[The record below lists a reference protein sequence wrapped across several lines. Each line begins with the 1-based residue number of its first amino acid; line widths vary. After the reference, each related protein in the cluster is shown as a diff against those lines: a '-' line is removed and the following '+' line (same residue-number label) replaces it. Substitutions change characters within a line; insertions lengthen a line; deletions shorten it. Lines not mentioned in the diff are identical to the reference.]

1 MQAFFTLG
9 TSAFLLCLMLT
20 PLCRD
25 IFVRANLV
33 DRPDSH
39 RKLHLR
45 AVPRMGGIPIVLAY
59 TGSLAMIL
67 IFNPGGGRL
76 YIQHERLFLEL
87 LPAAA
92 LVFLTGLADDIFELK
107 PKQKLAGQMVAAV
120 LAVALGARLHLVH
133 FPVWVSCFLS
143 VCWLIGCTN
152 AVNLIDGM
160 DGLATGVSLL
170 ATVTTL
176 AVALISHN
184 IGLALATVPL
194 AGCLLAFLAF
204 NFNPASVFLGD
215 CGSLTIGFVLGCF
228 GLIWS
233 QHSGTML
240 GMAAPLMALGLPL
253 MDVLLAIARR
263 YLRNV
268 PVFSADRG
276 HIHHMVQNFGFSTRG
291 AAFIL
296 YGVCCMFASFALLM
310 NFSNKALSWLVL
322 GLFVTCVIAGVD
334 RLGYIE
340 FKAAARTISSKVM
353 RRAVMDEIYL
363 QELDRSL
370 AKADTVDMFWEI
382 VRNTCRDLN
391 FASAHMEYQGQSF
404 YEQFVTTQE
413 KQTCKIQIGFGE
425 DGHLSLART
434 PEKAPPRIMMA
445 VLDRLQHLVEER
457 EFAHSETGD
466 LVSDAA

>member
-33 DRPDSH
+33 DRPDAH
-39 RKLHLR
+39 RKFHLR
-45 AVPRMGGIPIVLAY
+45 PVPRMGGIPIVLAY
-59 TGSLAMIL
+59 AGSLAMIL

-107 PKQKLAGQMVAAV
+107 PKQKLAGQLVAAI
-120 LAVALGARLHLVH
+120 LAVSLGARMHLVH
-133 FPVWVSCFLS
+133 FPGWVSCVLS

-160 DGLATGVSLL
+160 DGLATGVGLL
-170 ATVTTL
+170 ATITTL
-176 AVALISHN
+176 VVALLGHN

-233 QHSGTML
+233 QRTGTML

-253 MDVLLAIARR
+253 IDVLLAIGRR

-268 PVFSADRG
+268 PIFSADRG
-276 HIHHMVQNFGFSTRG
+276 HIHHMLQNFGFSTRG

-296 YGVCCMFASFALLM
+296 YGVCCMCASFALLM
-310 NFSNKALSWLVL
+310 NFTNKTLEWLVL
-322 GLFVTCVIAGVD
+322 GLFVACVITGINK
-334 RLGYIE
+334 LGYIE
-340 FKAAARTISSKVM
+340 FIAAGRTLSSKFM
-353 RRAVMDEIYL
+353 RRAVLDEIYL
-363 QELDRSL
+363 EELDRAL
-370 AKADTVDMFWEI
+370 GKADSAEMWWEI
-382 VRNTCRDLN
+382 VRRACNDLR
-391 FASAHMEYQGQSF
+391 FASAHMEFQGQSY
-404 YEQFVTTQE
+404 YEQFLPGTQ
-413 KQTCKIQIGFGE
+413 KPTCKIQIGFG
-425 DGHLSLART
+425 DYGHLSLTRT
-434 PEKAPPRIMMA
+434 PEQAAPRIMMA
-445 VLDRLQHLVEER
+445 VLDKLQNSIDQR
-457 EFAHSETGD
+457 EFVQETSES
-466 LVSDAA
+466 LASNAA

>member
-25 IFVRANLV
+25 LFVRANVV
-33 DRPDSH
+33 DRPDAD
-39 RKLHLR
+39 RKFHLR
-45 AVPRMGGIPIVLAY
+45 PVPRIGGVPIVLAY
-59 TGSLAMIL
+59 AGSLAMIL

-92 LVFLTGLADDIFELK
+92 LVFLTGLADDLFELK
-107 PKQKLAGQMVAAV
+107 PKQKLAGQVVAAV
-120 LAVALGARLHLVH
+120 LAVSLGARLHLVH
-133 FPVWVSCFLS
+133 FPVWVSCVLS
-143 VCWLIGCTN
+143 VCWLVGCTN

-160 DGLATGVSLL
+160 DGLATGVGLL

-176 AVALISHN
+176 VVALLGHN

-215 CGSLTIGFVLGCF
+215 CGSLTIGFALGCF

-253 MDVLLAIARR
+253 IDVVLAIGRR

-268 PVFSADRG
+268 PIFSADRG
-276 HIHHMVQNFGFSTRG
+276 HIHHMLQNFGFSTRG

-310 NFSNKALSWLVL
+310 NFTTRTLGWLVL
-322 GLFVTCVIAGVD
+322 GLFLACVIAGVD

-340 FKAAARTISSKVM
+340 FRAAARTLSSKVM

-363 QELDRSL
+363 EELNRSL
-370 AKADTVDMFWEI
+370 EKADSPEIWWEI
-382 VRNTCRDLN
+382 VRRTCSDLK
-391 FASAHMEYQGQSF
+391 FASAYMEFEGQSY
-404 YEQFVTTQE
+404 YEQFLPMQE
-413 KQTCKIQIGFGE
+413 KPTCKIQIGFGE
-425 DGHLSLART
+425 HGHLALTRM

-445 VLDRLQHLVEER
+445 VLDKLQHSIEER
-457 EFAHSETGD
+457 EFVQAESGS
-466 LVSDAA
+466 LASNAA